1 MSRWP
6 AKKPLTIYEECDLIK
21 EHLREKLHMCD
32 QNMGLCLHSCLI
44 NLKVKS
50 RSYMSSPLLLFDK
63 WRANL
68 LREDL
73 DPCLKDLAQFDFLLH
88 SNFVCGLTH

>member
-1 MSRWP
+1 
-6 AKKPLTIYEECDLIK
+6 
-21 EHLREKLHMCD
+21 MCD
-32 QNMGLCLHSCLI
+32 QNMGLCLRSCLI
-44 NLKVKS
+44 NLKEKS

-73 DPCLKDLAQFDFLLH
+73 DPCLKDLAQFDFFIAFKFCMRLDSLKRA
-88 SNFVCGLTH
+88 LTIGAVAATRICVVEMS